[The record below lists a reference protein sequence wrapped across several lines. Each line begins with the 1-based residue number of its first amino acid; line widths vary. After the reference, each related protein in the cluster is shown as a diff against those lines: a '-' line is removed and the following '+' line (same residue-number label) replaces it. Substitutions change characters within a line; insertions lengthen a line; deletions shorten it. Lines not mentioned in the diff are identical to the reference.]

1 MKSYSITDVGRVRS
15 QNQDYVFAS
24 DTAVGRLANLFVV
37 ADGMG
42 GHKAGDRA
50 SSSAVA
56 VFVSNVKKSKDRNP
70 VNIMRKA
77 LEKANANVYKE
88 ANSSKALRGMGTTIV
103 SATIDKDT
111 LYVANIGDSRLYL
124 IRGNEIRQITRDH
137 SLVEE
142 MIRVGGITREE
153 GRFHPDRNVIT
164 RAVGVRENVEADFFD
179 EIVEEDDILLL
190 CSDGLSN
197 MVEDEEIKEIINN
210 APELE
215 SAANRLVKKAN
226 ENGGRDNITVL
237 LAKVNEV
244 EKC

>member
-24 DTAVGRLANLFVV
+24 DTPVGKLANLFVV

-42 GHKAGDRA
+42 GHRAGDRA
-50 SSSAVA
+50 SSCAVS
-56 VFVSNVKKSKDRNP
+56 VFVSSVKKSKDRNP

-77 LEKANANVYKE
+77 LEKANASVYKE
-88 ANSSKALRGMGTTIV
+88 ANSSKALQGMGTTIV

-124 IRGNEIRQITRDH
+124 LRDKNIRQITRDH
-137 SLVEE
+137 SLIEE
-142 MIRVGGITREE
+142 MIRIGGITREE

-164 RAVGVRENVEADFFD
+164 RAVGVRESVEADFFD
-179 EIVEEDDILLL
+179 ETVKENDILLL

-197 MVEDEEIKEIINN
+197 MVEDDEIKEIISN
-210 APELE
+210 APDLE